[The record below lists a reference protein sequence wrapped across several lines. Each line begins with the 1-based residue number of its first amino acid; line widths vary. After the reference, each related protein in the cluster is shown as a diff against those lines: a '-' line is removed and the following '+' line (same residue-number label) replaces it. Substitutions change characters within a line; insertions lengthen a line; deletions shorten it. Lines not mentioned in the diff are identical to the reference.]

1 MSAPRAVAVKI
12 CGVTRPEH
20 VRAAAEAG
28 ASMVGLVFVAGS
40 PREVDRATAERILSE
55 LPEGL
60 EPVALVATRDG
71 RHPALEWW
79 TGRVQL
85 HGDED
90 EAACE
95 RVASKGRAVMRGF
108 AFSPEALR
116 RWDACAAVDTL
127 VVDGPRGGGG
137 HGFDHAAL
145 APMVP
150 GLRARVLL
158 AGGLSPA
165 NVRAAIDRVRPW
177 GVDVSSGVE
186 RERGTKDAALVAEF
200 CREAGVSPRRARPS
214 AS

>member
-1 MSAPRAVAVKI
+1 MSAPATVAVKI

-20 VRAAAEAG
+20 AIAAADAG

-40 PREVDRATAERILSE
+40 PREVDRAGAERILDS
-55 LPEGL
+55 LPAGV
-60 EPVALVATRDG
+60 EPVALVATADG
-71 RHPALEWW
+71 RHPVLEWW
-79 TGRVQL
+79 KGRVQL
-85 HGDED
+85 HGEED
-90 EAACE
+90 EAACR
-95 RVASKGRAVMRGF
+95 RVADRGHAVMRGF
-108 AFSPEALR
+108 AFSPAAVR

-137 HGFDHAAL
+137 RGFDHAAL

-158 AGGLSPA
+158 AGGLAPGS
-165 NVRAAIDRVRPW
+165 VRAAIDAVRPW

-186 RERGTKDAALVAEF
+186 RERGTKDAGLVADF
-200 CREAGVSPRRARPS
+200 CLAAGVTPRRVRPS

>member
-1 MSAPRAVAVKI
+1 MSGTHPVAVKI
-12 CGVTRPEH
+12 CGITRPEH
-20 VRAAAEAG
+20 ARIAGEAG
-28 ASMVGLVFVAGS
+28 ATMVGFVFVAGS
-40 PREVDRATAERILSE
+40 PREVDRATAERILAE
-55 LPEGL
+55 LPFGV

-71 RHPALEWW
+71 RHPALDWW
-79 TGRVQL
+79 AGRVQL
-85 HGDED
+85 HGEED

-95 RVASKGRAVMRGF
+95 RIAERFGPVMRGF
-108 AFSPEALR
+108 AFSPDAVR
-116 RWDACAAVDTL
+116 RWDACTAIDTL
-127 VVDGPRGGGG
+127 VIDGPRGGGG

-150 GLRARVLL
+150 SLRARVLL
-158 AGGLSPA
+158 AGGLTPT

-186 RERGTKDAALVAEF
+186 RERGTKDATLVVGF

>member
-1 MSAPRAVAVKI
+1 MSASRPVAVKI

-20 VRAAAEAG
+20 AHAAAEAG
-28 ASMVGLVFVAGS
+28 ASMVGLVFVPGS
-40 PREVDRATAERILSE
+40 PREVDRAAAERILSE

-95 RVASKGRAVMRGF
+95 RVASGGRAVMRGF
-108 AFSPEALR
+108 AFSPEAVR
-116 RWDACAAVDTL
+116 RWDACAAIDTM

-200 CREAGVSPRRARPS
+200 CRASGVSPRRARPS